1 MHCEQAGDTFG
12 SQISFVEVLS
22 AEGQVE
28 VGLRGQEAARL
39 GGRHLVLAQGSVDLK
54 SEADSAAFTVA
65 AIKSYACL
73 NYNARVVV
81 NTS

>member
-22 AEGQVE
+22 AERQVE

-65 AIKSYACL
+65 CIINL
-73 NYNARVVV
+73 RLP
-81 NTS
+81 